1 MTGVS
6 ALPCGFSKNRK
17 LETAPSVRARTL
29 ARSEAPFMQG
39 PTARQF
45 VVVESGRV
53 HLTQL
58 NPNGNQLIL
67 RRAGPVNPFG
77 ASTG

>member
-1 MTGVS
+1 
-6 ALPCGFSKNRK
+6 
-17 LETAPSVRARTL
+17 
-29 ARSEAPFMQG
+29 MQG